1 MAMISCT
8 EFIPAYSELF
18 TYLDGLG
25 GDEAVEDYWEYI
37 TGNALD
43 GLAKAVEAE
52 GVKGCYTYFSKNLN
66 EEAADFTM
74 TYDEDTDTYEC
85 VMHHC
90 PSMGRLLEY
99 KQLVPYRNYCGH
111 CSWIYAGVLEKM
123 GYHYEMDIS
132 HADEARCIERV
143 TRKEK
148 QA

>member
-25 GDEAVEDYWEYI
+25 GDE
-37 TGNALD
+37 
-43 GLAKAVEAE
+43 AVEAE